1 MPDLPKAEN
10 ITVPQIWQHSLGS
23 TSSDLVSGLLHLT
36 TSSMKAS
43 SFLEKILIPVMD
55 LPFLHIMLLLK
66 FPYVDLQNS
75 LSIIME
81 FSVASDQKAN
91 FTIREVWQLDPGSWS
106 SLVLPCH
113 LPSWSSCSN
122 RKIKWYFEDT
132 IMAPIRW
139 QQPGRLGQAS
149 LKCSIGFESMSN
161 IWYVFFSTASIY
173 MFRNQRIE
181 KEIVLVTVISCGTLG
196 KILLLVPQTLNSA
209 DLEYLL
215 PEWGAFL

>member
-1 MPDLPKAEN
+1 MLNARPAKGREHHCPPDMATFPGINSQWPSIRSPVA
-10 ITVPQIWQHSLGS
+10 
-23 TSSDLVSGLLHLT
+23 SDLHLT
-36 TSSMKAS
+36 TSYMKAS
-43 SFLEKILIPVMD
+43 SFLEKILIPVMN

-122 RKIKWYFEDT
+122 RKIKWHFENT

-139 QQPGRLGQAS
+139 QQPGKLGQAS

-161 IWYVFFSTASIY
+161 IWYVFFS
-173 MFRNQRIE
+173 
-181 KEIVLVTVISCGTLG
+181 
-196 KILLLVPQTLNSA
+196 PQTVSTCSGIK
-209 DLEYLL
+209 E
-215 PEWGAFL
+215 